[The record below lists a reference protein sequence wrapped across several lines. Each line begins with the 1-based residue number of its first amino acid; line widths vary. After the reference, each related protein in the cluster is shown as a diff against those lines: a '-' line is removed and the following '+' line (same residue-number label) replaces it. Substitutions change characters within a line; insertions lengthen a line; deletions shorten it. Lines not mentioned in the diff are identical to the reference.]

1 MIFCREHLRPEFS
14 GPRITDNIGNKRIIG
29 TLNNNPINALTVS
42 GTDIYAV
49 FFQGVYHGI
58 ANDLSWTMINS
69 GLSNY
74 VECLLV
80 KDSCLFA
87 GTYFN
92 GIFILKT
99 MVKTGWRAIT
109 GFFPGSSLPCVKTLA
124 TDGTTI
130 YAGTRGKGI
139 FVSMDGGETWTAQ
152 NTGLV
157 DNYVSCIAI
166 HGDTVIAVA
175 DKGIYLSMHNGIW
188 TDITPAPKPSKSAG
202 FYSIAANASAIYIG
216 MDSCRIAKSVDN
228 GSTWNVSRIP
238 IPFSQAVINSLL
250 IKNDSLYAGTSC
262 GLYVSA
268 VNPQAWV
275 NYDSGLNAA
284 SIPSLIVRDSG
295 LFASEFAKVC
305 ISKDNGSTWNT
316 ATAGQP
322 DNPITYMLECDSV
335 LLAITANG
343 LYLSDKTGY
352 FWKKINSNLP
362 PSNCGNFTMS
372 AGDFYAWNAD
382 SIYQSTDT
390 GAHWVLF
397 ASPPYSTNQIV
408 AHNKKLFAATNF
420 DGLFLYDSKLLKWT
434 NIYKSKES
442 TTDIYSLFCH
452 ENNIYICANANLFSS
467 SNTGSTW
474 SALYTQLGHP
484 MVASWAISNNCF
496 LLGTM
501 NLSDAYFFFQWRI
514 RLFGNKIRS
523 ADERSFRSNEQKLR
537 LCGNRWSGGLEMAAT
552 QYFLNNK

>member
-1 MIFCREHLRPEFS
+1 MKPPHGILCAWLTALCACAAS
-14 GPRITDNIGNKRIIG
+14 AQWVQTNGPFGGAILCLEKIGNDILSG
-29 TLNNNPINALTVS
+29 TSKAGVFRSSDNGQHWKQAHNGNIFNNNPINALTVS

-92 GIFILKT
+92 GIFISKNNGKNWVACNNGLFS
-99 MVKTGWRAIT
+99 GD
-109 GFFPGSSLPCVKTLA
+109 SSLPCVKTLA

-216 MDSCRIAKSVDN
+216 IDSCRIAKSVDN

-295 LFASEFAKVC
+295 LFASEFR
-305 ISKDNGSTWNT
+305 SRRRRG
-316 ATAGQP
+316 P
-322 DNPITYMLECDSV
+322 RRRDSV
-335 LLAITANG
+335 ARRRQGHHRPGVQLL
-343 LYLSDKTGY
+343 
-352 FWKKINSNLP
+352 
-362 PSNCGNFTMS
+362 
-372 AGDFYAWNAD
+372 
-382 SIYQSTDT
+382 
-390 GAHWVLF
+390 
-397 ASPPYSTNQIV
+397 
-408 AHNKKLFAATNF
+408 
-420 DGLFLYDSKLLKWT
+420 
-434 NIYKSKES
+434 
-442 TTDIYSLFCH
+442 
-452 ENNIYICANANLFSS
+452 
-467 SNTGSTW
+467 
-474 SALYTQLGHP
+474 
-484 MVASWAISNNCF
+484 
-496 LLGTM
+496 
-501 NLSDAYFFFQWRI
+501 
-514 RLFGNKIRS
+514 
-523 ADERSFRSNEQKLR
+523 
-537 LCGNRWSGGLEMAAT
+537 
-552 QYFLNNK
+552 